1 MSRATSDSQSGSDV
15 GTIGGRDTADG
26 GVTERGAANRGT
38 ADHAAKRGTSKIG
51 AARGGR
57 GVVRGQVGW
66 KDTLRALPW
75 LAPAL
80 ILIVGVVFFPAGL
93 MFFNSTRDL
102 AISGLDKGSV
112 GFANYAEVF
121 GFSQFWPIIFRTFV
135 WVVAAVG
142 LTVVISLGLAQVLN
156 KAFPGRQLVRM
167 AVIIPWAASV
177 VMTTM
182 VFYYGL
188 EPYFGVINKFLVD
201 VGFIENSTGYGW
213 TKNPTTGFIWSIV
226 IAIFVSLPF
235 TTYTL
240 LAGLATVPVD
250 TVEAAKMDGAG
261 PIRTYFAVVLPQLRG
276 ALSVAVLINIINVF
290 NSLPIL
296 KVMTGSIPG
305 YGADTIMTLI
315 FKYIEL
321 HRKVDVASAL
331 SVIAFLIVIVV
342 VIVYVKVVK
351 PMREV

>member
-1 MSRATSDSQSGSDV
+1 MSLSSKPSSSGSAPKSP
-15 GTIGGRDTADG
+15 GSKQRSSGSGRRTTWRDTL
-26 GVTERGAANRGT
+26 
-38 ADHAAKRGTSKIG
+38 K
-51 AARGGR
+51 
-57 GVVRGQVGW
+57 
-66 KDTLRALPW
+66 ALPW

-80 ILIVGVVFFPAGL
+80 VLIVGVVFFPAGL
-93 MFFNSTRDL
+93 MLFNSTRDL

-112 GFANYAEVF
+112 GFDNYATVF
-121 GFSQFWPIIFRTFV
+121 GFSQFWPIIGRTV
-135 WVVAAVG
+135 IWVVAVVG

-156 KAFPGRQLVRM
+156 KAFPGRQLVRL

-188 EPYFGVINKFLVD
+188 EPYFGVVNKFLVD
-201 VGFIENSTGYGW
+201 LGLIDNPAGYGW
-213 TKNPTTGFIWSIV
+213 TKNPTTAFLWSIV

-240 LAGLATVPVD
+240 LAGLVTIPRE
-250 TVEAAKMDGAG
+250 TIEAARMDAAG
-261 PIRTYFAVVLPQLRG
+261 PVRTYFAVILPQLRG

-305 YGADTIMTLI
+305 YGADTIMTMI

-321 HRKVDVASAL
+321 QRKVDVASAL
-331 SVIAFLIVIVV
+331 SVIAFAIVIII
-342 VIVYVKVVK
+342 VIVYVRVVK
-351 PMREV
+351 PLKEV

>member
-1 MSRATSDSQSGSDV
+1 MNQMTKSSNPV
-15 GTIGGRDTADG
+15 GAVADRPHAPEAADAVQQKRPGGR
-26 GVTERGAANRGT
+26 EL
-38 ADHAAKRGTSKIG
+38 
-51 AARGGR
+51 
-57 GVVRGQVGW
+57 W
-66 KDTLRALPW
+66 LALPW

-80 ILIVGVVFFPAGL
+80 ILIVGVVFFPAGV
-93 MFFNSTRDL
+93 MFFNSTRDISL
-102 AISGLDKGSV
+102 SGLDKGSV
-112 GFANYAEVF
+112 GFDNYAAVF
-121 GFSQFWPIIFRTFV
+121 SFPAFWPIMGRTII
-135 WVVAAVG
+135 WVVSVVAI
-142 LTVVISLGLAQVLN
+142 TVVLSLGLAQILN
-156 KAFPGRQLVRM
+156 KAFPGRQLVRL

-201 VGFIENSTGYGW
+201 IGFVDTPEGYGW
-213 TKNPTTGFIWSIV
+213 TRNPATAFAWSIV

-240 LAGLATVPVD
+240 LAGLQSVPGD
-250 TVEAAKMDGAG
+250 ALEAAKMDGAG
-261 PIRTYFAVVLPQLRG
+261 PVRTYWSIIFPQLRG

-305 YGADTIMTLI
+305 YDADTVMTMI

-321 HRKVDVASAL
+321 QKKVDVASAL
-331 SVIAFLIVIVV
+331 SVVAFLIVIV
-342 VIVYVKVVK
+342 IVAAYVKIVK
-351 PMREV
+351 PMKEV